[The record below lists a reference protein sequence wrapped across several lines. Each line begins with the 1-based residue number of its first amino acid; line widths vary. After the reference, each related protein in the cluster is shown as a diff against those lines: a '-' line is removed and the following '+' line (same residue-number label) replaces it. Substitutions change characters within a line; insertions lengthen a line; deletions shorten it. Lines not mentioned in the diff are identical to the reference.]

1 MDPVSLEMQVL
12 LLGET
17 LVLLLWFFPFL
28 FSVVLLELN
37 WMMGHLNQSSDYLF
51 FPVVYLFVFLL
62 YALEEVLSFKIVYYY
77 HLNFKE
83 HFLVLS
89 SFL

>member
-1 MDPVSLEMQVL
+1 
-12 LLGET
+12 
-17 LVLLLWFFPFL
+17 
-28 FSVVLLELN
+28 
-37 WMMGHLNQSSDYLF
+37 MMGHLNQSSDYLF
-51 FPVVYLFVFLL
+51 FPVVYLFFFLL